1 MCVLGD
7 SDHDNG
13 GALMIS
19 NFPTFTCTDNDIA
32 GHNDAP
38 ADDGGVEILR
48 SYGKKCIFNV

>member
-1 MCVLGD
+1 
-7 SDHDNG
+7 
-13 GALMIS
+13 MIS